1 MILILLSIVCRQVLY
16 PWTKLSGLAR
26 FAIIINSLAATVFLI
41 SLLVSSSGVCGATM
55 EYKKTVG
62 RSTRNSQHRIFQMKL
77 FQEFAE
83 LESKH
88 GANQPVEYLSK
99 NLMYLMADP
108 PCLVM
113 IQK

>member
-1 MILILLSIVCRQVLY
+1 VQVLY

-88 GANQPVEYLSK
+88 GANQPVKELDVFDGWPTLLGDDSKVALVVPDGYEY
-99 NLMYLMADP
+99 
-108 PCLVM
+108 V
-113 IQK
+113 